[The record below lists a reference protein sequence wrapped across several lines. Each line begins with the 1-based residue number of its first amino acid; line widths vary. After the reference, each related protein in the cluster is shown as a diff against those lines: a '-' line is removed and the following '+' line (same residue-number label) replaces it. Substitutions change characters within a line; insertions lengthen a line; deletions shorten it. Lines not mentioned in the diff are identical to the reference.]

1 MAQYAT
7 SEMACYE
14 QEDIL
19 HSIFEHARYWMYK
32 SLQLYVLG
40 DVKDPTDLHL

>member
-7 SEMACYE
+7 GEMACYE
-14 QEDIL
+14 QEDIW
-19 HSIFEHARYWMYK
+19 HSILKHASDWMYK